1 MGTNCAPLVDD
12 LFLFCY
18 DFDIVNFPFLA
29 GDIPRSTSDGVYI
42 FQIIR
47 LARVSSHDDDFNTRN
62 KIFKRLQQGYRYHK
76 ICKAFSN
83 FYWRNFDLVSKY
95 NVELIF
101 LVRHPMAFIFLN
113 LFVLLECLVKMMLL
127 ILVIKF

>member
-29 GDIPRSTSDGVYI
+29 GDIPRSTSDGVY
-42 FQIIR
+42 FSQIIR
-47 LARVSSHDDDFNTRN
+47 F
-62 KIFKRLQQGYRYHK
+62 F
-76 ICKAFSN
+76 
-83 FYWRNFDLVSKY
+83 
-95 NVELIF
+95 
-101 LVRHPMAFIFLN
+101 
-113 LFVLLECLVKMMLL
+113 ECLVMMNIL